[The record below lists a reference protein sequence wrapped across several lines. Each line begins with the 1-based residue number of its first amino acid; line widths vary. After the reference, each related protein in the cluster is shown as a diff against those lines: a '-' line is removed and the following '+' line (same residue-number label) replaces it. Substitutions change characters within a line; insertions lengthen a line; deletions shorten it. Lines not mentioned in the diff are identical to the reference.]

1 MPTQFQIIFCKIR
14 NLIDNSSPMVITSMP
29 PLMDY
34 ISSNIL
40 QSPVNYLG
48 KKKKKKLLNHL
59 MMQNQ
64 LTNN

>member
-29 PLMDY
+29 PLTDY

-40 QSPVNYLG
+40 QCPVNYLG
-48 KKKKKKLLNHL
+48 GGEGGGGK
-59 MMQNQ
+59 
-64 LTNN
+64 TT